1 MMVTTLMS
9 NANRPK
15 KKKKEMVE
23 KKIRDM
29 AIKKDIAFKLSVM
42 VNTDCLG
49 SRIA

>member
-9 NANRPK
+9 NANRL